1 MALRFYLIYSVC
13 VCAFDSRIAEAPSEI
28 TENDIAFTLT
38 LNAVCVWLR
47 TFTWSIGILFS
58 HCSFDCL
65 VRCGCQLWLWRWW
78 WWPNLSL
85 WMSAWVSINVRYF
98 AYSWESQHT
107 NWFRRFFALSL
118 AKHLRQH
125 SLGSVL
131 TFPVPIWSFK
141 MHVIAETFHL
151 IYANLFT
158 K

>member
-1 MALRFYLIYSVC
+1 MAVRFYLIYPVY
-13 VCAFDSRIAEAPSEI
+13 
-28 TENDIAFTLT
+28 
-38 LNAVCVWLR
+38 VCVWFEDCWSSIR
-47 TFTWSIGILFS
+47 DNGKRHRIYINIKCCVCVVAYVYVVNWNTVFTLFFWLFGAMWLSIVVVAL
-58 HCSFDCL
+58 L
-65 VRCGCQLWLWRWW
+65 VNHHW

-141 MHVIAETFHL
+141 MHVIAETFH
-151 IYANLFT
+151 
-158 K
+158 